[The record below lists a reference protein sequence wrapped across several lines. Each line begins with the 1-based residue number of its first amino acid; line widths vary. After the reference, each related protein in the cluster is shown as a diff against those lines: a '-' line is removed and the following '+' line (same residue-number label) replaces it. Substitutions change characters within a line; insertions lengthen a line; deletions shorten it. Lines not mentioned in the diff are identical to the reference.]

1 MSDTTDATRAD
12 ANRVSGPAL
21 RRLAVELVL
30 GIGLA
35 AIIMLVA
42 WTSSSAIRFV
52 YGGY

>member
-1 MSDTTDATRAD
+1 MSDTTEQRESKRTFA
-12 ANRVSGPAL
+12 GLPA
-21 RRLAVELVL
+21 RLAVELAL
-30 GIGLA
+30 GLGLA

>member
-1 MSDTTDATRAD
+1 MSDTTEQRESKRTL
-12 ANRVSGPAL
+12 SGLPS
-21 RRLAVELVL
+21 RLAVELVL
-30 GIGLA
+30 GLGLA